1 MSDMVVVVGI
11 AGFLLGLMI
20 GLVVWYRAR
29 IRLAGF
35 EKDVEAE
42 GEKLKWIEASQ
53 ERLKDAFTLLAHD
66 ALQANSETLTAK
78 AKQDLEGLVKPL
90 NENVTN
96 LEKNVRE
103 MEKSREGAY
112 QGIKEQLKSLGETH
126 ATLQHTTSSL
136 TEALKSPTV
145 RGRWGELQLRRVVEM
160 AGMLNH
166 VSFEEQPTTDAG
178 RPDMII
184 HLPNAGVLP
193 IDSKVPMDSYMAA
206 MEESDQSRRQD
217 LVKAHAR
224 ALRNRVRDL
233 AQKQYWDQFENNPDF
248 VIMFVPNEGCLAA
261 AFEIDPTIFDFA
273 IGKKVLPCGPV
284 NLVALLRAVAYGWQQ
299 QTVAENANRIADAG
313 RELYSRLE
321 VFVKHLSTLG
331 KHIDSSI
338 DSYNKAVASLDRR
351 LMPSAK
357 RFQELGISETE
368 IESPKQIDT
377 HPSESS
383 FAPTENDDS
392 SDDA

>member
-11 AGFLLGLMI
+11 AAFLLGLLI

-29 IRLAGF
+29 IRLARL
-35 EKDVEAE
+35 ETEQQAA
-42 GEKLKWIEASQ
+42 GEKLAWAESSQ
-53 ERLKDAFTLLAHD
+53 ERLKDTFTALAHD
-66 ALQANSETLTAK
+66 ALKSNTETLTTQ
-78 AKQDLEGLVKPL
+78 AKQDLQSLVKPL
-90 NENVTN
+90 NDNVTN

-112 QGIKEQLKSLGETH
+112 QGIKEQLKSLGETN

-160 AGMLNH
+160 AGMVNH
-166 VSFEEQPTTDAG
+166 VSFDEQPTTEAG

-184 HLPNAGVLP
+184 HLPNEGVLP
-193 IDSKVPMDSYMAA
+193 IDSKVPMDAYMAA
-206 MEESDQSRRQD
+206 MEERDPSRRQE
-217 LVKAHAR
+217 LVKAHAK
-224 ALRNRVRDL
+224 ALKDRVREL
-233 AQKQYWDQFENNPDF
+233 GQKQYWDQFEKCPDF

-273 IGKKVLPCGPV
+273 IGKKVLPCAPV
-284 NLVALLRAVAYGWQQ
+284 NLVALLRSVVYGWQQ
-299 QTVAENANRIADAG
+299 QQVAENANRIADAG
-313 RELYSRLE
+313 REFYQRLE
-321 VFVKHLSTLG
+321 TFVKHLSAVG
-331 KHIDSSI
+331 KNIDSSI
-338 DSYNKAVASLDRR
+338 DSYNKAVGSLDRR

-377 HPSESS
+377 RSSESS
-383 FAPTENDDS
+383 FAPTENDEPS
-392 SDDA
+392 GE

>member
-1 MSDMVVVVGI
+1 MLFVVGI
-11 AGFLLGLMI
+11 AAFLLGLLL

-29 IRLAGF
+29 IRLVGL
-35 EKDVEAE
+35 EKDYQAE
-42 GEKLKWIEASQ
+42 GEKLQWTEAAQ
-53 ERLKDAFTLLAHD
+53 ERLKDSFKILAHE
-66 ALQANSETLTAK
+66 ALQANSDTLTTQ
-78 AKQDLEGLVKPL
+78 AKQDLQNLVKPL
-90 NENVTN
+90 NENVAN

-126 ATLQHTTSSL
+126 ATLQHTTASL

-160 AGMLNH
+160 AGMVNH
-166 VSFEEQPTTDAG
+166 VSFDEQPTTEAG

-206 MEESDQSRRQD
+206 MEESDPSRRQD

-224 ALRNRVRDL
+224 ALRDRVREL
-233 AQKQYWDQFENNPDF
+233 GQKQYWDQFENCPDF

-261 AFEIDPTIFDFA
+261 AFEIDPSIFDYA
-273 IGKKVLPCGPV
+273 IGKKVLPCAPV

-299 QTVAENANRIADAG
+299 QQVAENANRIADAG
-313 RELYSRLE
+313 REFYSRLE
-321 VFVKHLSTLG
+321 TFIKHLSTVG
-331 KHIDSSI
+331 SHIGGAVSAF
-338 DSYNKAVASLDRR
+338 NKAVGSFDRR

-368 IESPKQIDT
+368 IESPKQIDER
-377 HPSESS
+377 PSKSS
-383 FAPTENDDS
+383 FDPAVNDEP
-392 SDDA
+392 DAE